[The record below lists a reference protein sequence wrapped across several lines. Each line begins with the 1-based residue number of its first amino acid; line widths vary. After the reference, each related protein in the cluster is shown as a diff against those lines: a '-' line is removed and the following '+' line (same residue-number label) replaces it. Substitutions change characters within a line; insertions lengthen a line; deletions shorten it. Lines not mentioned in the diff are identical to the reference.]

1 MHPPAHRVVH
11 LHPSIHRQPAGAQG
25 EAEAL
30 LERVGESGGG
40 SFLFFFRCAVGHGEF
55 QLLALRAAAV
65 GVAHREADLVGAVA
79 GEGMLRQ
86 RIRAR
91 AAVAEVPQP
100 LRRLVVAQVVEL
112 HLEGL
117 QRILLVAPARQ
128 GYIVDAERVAGAA
141 VYGAE
146 AVVGLVGDGE
156 GVEGRQLDA
165 VLLDAAVRA
174 GGIRVVDDVQAG
186 DAIVGSDIDFA
197 VGGQLALEKGGGQK
211 IKMAIVYRYQGAGRL
226 DVLCPE
232 VVLIERTVVEEVYK

>member
-1 MHPPAHRVVH
+1 
-11 LHPSIHRQPAGAQG
+11 
-25 EAEAL
+25 
-30 LERVGESGGG
+30 
-40 SFLFFFRCAVGHGEF
+40 
-55 QLLALRAAAV
+55 
-65 GVAHREADLVGAVA
+65 
-79 GEGMLRQ
+79 MLRQ
-86 RIRAR
+86 GIRAR
-91 AAVAEVPQP
+91 AAVTEIPQP

-156 GVEGRQLDA
+156 GVEGGQLDA

-174 GGIRVVDDVQAG
+174 VGIRVVDDVQAG

-197 VGGQLALEKGGGQK
+197 VGGQLTWKK
-211 IKMAIVYRYQGAGRL
+211 VVGRKSRWPSYTATKVRV
-226 DVLCPE
+226 DSMSSAQ
-232 VVLIERTVVEEVYK
+232 RSY